1 MGCYKIKG
9 PEGTEMVTTAR
20 NEGGL
25 VLVDETNLAL
35 GTYYYPGTDG
45 RALGDFDFISV
56 QFYLDG
62 ATLTLEVP
70 VQRFAPFTHWV
81 DVTPAGY
88 SLSDDDTS
96 MNPYTS
102 SSGSPISKV
111 VDWERL
117 WTGRYR
123 IKIQPTAAT
132 NRIIVCVEERFV

>member
-9 PEGTEMVTTAR
+9 PEGTEVVTTAR

-25 VLVDETNLAL
+25 VLVDETNLSL
-35 GTYYYPGTDG
+35 GDHYYPDANG
-45 RALGDFDFISV
+45 RELGDFDFISV

-70 VQRFAPFTHWV
+70 VEREAPFNHWV
-81 DVTPAGY
+81 DITAAGY
-88 SLSDDDTS
+88 SLPDDDTS

-123 IKIQPTAAT
+123 IKIQPTGAT
-132 NRIIVCVEERFV
+132 NSILVCVEERFV